1 MIEILKYGEQGITRW
16 VDNLIKEITENP
28 KEFITIARVNDGDK
42 NYSFIALFKNKCAI
56 GKYTA
61 LIHEWGTNDGMS
73 GEGGRGFIRMN
84 DFLSDKNIE
93 AIDLELDAKDAKQ
106 IGYMSKDSI
115 QDWEKRK
122 EIWKRYV
129 DKLSYQLL

>member
-1 MIEILKYGEQGITRW
+1 M
-16 VDNLIKEITENP
+16 
-28 KEFITIARVNDGDK
+28 ARVNDGDK
-42 NYSFIALFKNKCAI
+42 NYSFIALFKNKCEI

-84 DFLSDKNIE
+84 DFLSKKGIE
-93 AIDLELDAKDAKQ
+93 ALDLELNTKDAKL
-106 IGYMSKDSI
+106 IGYMSSNSI

-122 EIWKRYV
+122 EIWSYYV
-129 DKLSYQLL
+129 DKLKYEIYR